1 MSRPIGS
8 KRRAGWALACIL
20 LCGLCACQGPVKR
33 FDNGEA
39 TQQIS
44 TQEQRLWLAADQFD
58 QNLEL
63 AGYLYQDQPIQE
75 RMQAILDKLYP
86 EYQGVMRV
94 RVNNAPSLNAF
105 ALPNGSIYIN
115 TGMLARLANEA
126 QVATV
131 LAHEGAHFIMRH
143 GWQQSQN
150 TKTAAAVSLSLG
162 LLTGVPALSQLAA
175 VSSIY
180 GFSRELERE
189 ADAIGF
195 ARLKAAGYDVD
206 ESYAT
211 FEYLLEEVK
220 ALDIDEPFFFS
231 SHPRLTERIESFKT
245 LSAES
250 GGQGGYTG
258 EADYRRI
265 AALLKIETLSA
276 YLAMGRYQ
284 SVFIMLDEA
293 RELAV
298 YPAYAPFFLGEA
310 YRLRGQ
316 DGDKPLA
323 KAAYLKAIEQAPDF
337 ADAHRALGIYYMK
350 EEDAVKARAYFDTY
364 LRLAPQAKDRAYI
377 EHYRQSLE
385 P

>member
-1 MSRPIGS
+1 MSRPMSS
-8 KRRAGWALACIL
+8 KRRALLGML
-20 LCGLCACQGPVKR
+20 LCGLCACQGPVTR
-33 FDNGEA
+33 FDDGEA
-39 TQQIS
+39 TQEIS
-44 TQEQRLWLAADQFD
+44 TEEQRLWLAADQFD

-63 AGYLYQDQPIQE
+63 GGYLYKDPAIQAY
-75 RMQAILDKLYP
+75 MQAILDKLYP
-86 EYQGVMRV
+86 QYKGVMRV

-115 TGMLARLANEA
+115 TGMLARLENEA

-143 GWQQSQN
+143 GWQQNRN
-150 TKTAAAVSLSLG
+150 TKTTAAVSLSLG

-195 ARLKAAGYDVD
+195 ARLKAAGYDVE

-231 SHPRLTERIESFKT
+231 SHPRLTERIESFKA

-250 GGQGGYTG
+250 AGEGGYTG
-258 EADYRRI
+258 EADYKRV
-265 AALLKIETLSA
+265 AALLKIETLRA

-293 RELAV
+293 KELAT

-310 YRLRGQ
+310 YRLRDQ

-323 KAAYLKAIEQAPDF
+323 EAAYLKAIERSPQF

-350 EEDAVKARAYFDTY
+350 ENEAVKARAYFDTY
-364 LRLAPQAKDRAYI
+364 LHLAPEAADRAYI
-377 EHYRQSLE
+377 EQYRKSLE